1 MNVGCG
7 GVKKKSLVR
16 RFGVQFILFA
26 LVTIVVSGLV
36 AYSFQTKQFHEDSQN
51 NLRKLN
57 SHLVDMIQLEGDE
70 MLHLK
75 QWFSEHPDLVEVPVN
90 FREDLPKTK
99 AAFEQYFSANYPGKT
114 FGTDLPFD
122 DLDFEG
128 KRLYA
133 NYGFEKWFTVFFDAR
148 DQFELSYVYLIYP
161 DESKDHTMIYMF
173 DPTMGTKTTEDGR
186 EVLFLGDVVYEDP
199 KLHYYMWEAWEK
211 GGVSSGF
218 DTMDNEFGHVYTSSL
233 CVKVSGE
240 KVGVLCADI
249 SVEQVRSDIIH
260 AVLMQSLASTA
271 VLIIA
276 SLWLFFF
283 TRKELLERIVRLG
296 KDVDIYSQDKD
307 PAISD
312 HLLKNRGRNDELGEL
327 SDRFAGMITE
337 LDDYMKN
344 LQKVTAEKERIGAE
358 LNLASSIQKDFLP
371 KIFPPFPEHKEVD
384 LYASMTPAKEVGGD
398 FYDFFMVDSEHLA
411 LVVADVS
418 GKGVPAALFMVIAKT
433 LIKNWLQ
440 TGISPAEALM
450 KVNEQL
456 CEGNDSGMFVT
467 VWAAVVNLKT
477 GEAVEV
483 NAGHE
488 YPVIRGADGKYEMI
502 KTKHAPAVAV
512 MEGMRFRQ
520 REFTLEP
527 GNMLFMYTDGVTEA
541 TNAHN
546 ELFGEERLVESLNRN
561 ADLEPLELLTAVRRD
576 VDAFVGDAPQFD
588 DLTMLAVLYRGMD
601 GGKEN

>member
-1 MNVGCG
+1 M
-7 GVKKKSLVR
+7 
-16 RFGVQFILFA
+16 
-26 LVTIVVSGLV
+26 
-36 AYSFQTKQFHEDSQN
+36 
-51 NLRKLN
+51 
-57 SHLVDMIQLEGDE
+57 
-70 MLHLK
+70 
-75 QWFSEHPDLVEVPVN
+75 
-90 FREDLPKTK
+90 
-99 AAFEQYFSANYPGKT
+99 
-114 FGTDLPFD
+114 
-122 DLDFEG
+122 
-128 KRLYA
+128 
-133 NYGFEKWFTVFFDAR
+133 FFDAR

-233 CVKVSGE
+233 CVKVGGE

-260 AVLMQSLASTA
+260 AVLMQILASTG

-276 SLWLFFF
+276 SLWMFIY
-283 TRKELLERIVRLG
+283 TRREVLERIVRLG
-296 KDVDIYSQDKD
+296 KDVDVYSREKD
-307 PAISD
+307 PKTAE
-312 HLLKNRGRNDELGEL
+312 HLLQNRGRNDELGDL
-327 SDRFAGMITE
+327 SERFAGMITE

-456 CEGNDSGMFVT
+456 CEGNESGMFVT

>member
-1 MNVGCG
+1 
-7 GVKKKSLVR
+7 
-16 RFGVQFILFA
+16 
-26 LVTIVVSGLV
+26 
-36 AYSFQTKQFHEDSQN
+36 
-51 NLRKLN
+51 
-57 SHLVDMIQLEGDE
+57 
-70 MLHLK
+70 
-75 QWFSEHPDLVEVPVN
+75 
-90 FREDLPKTK
+90 
-99 AAFEQYFSANYPGKT
+99 
-114 FGTDLPFD
+114 
-122 DLDFEG
+122 
-128 KRLYA
+128 
-133 NYGFEKWFTVFFDAR
+133 
-148 DQFELSYVYLIYP
+148 
-161 DESKDHTMIYMF
+161 
-173 DPTMGTKTTEDGR
+173 
-186 EVLFLGDVVYEDP
+186 
-199 KLHYYMWEAWEK
+199 
-211 GGVSSGF
+211 
-218 DTMDNEFGHVYTSSL
+218 
-233 CVKVSGE
+233 
-240 KVGVLCADI
+240 
-249 SVEQVRSDIIH
+249 
-260 AVLMQSLASTA
+260 
-271 VLIIA
+271 
-276 SLWLFFF
+276 
-283 TRKELLERIVRLG
+283 
-296 KDVDIYSQDKD
+296 
-307 PAISD
+307 
-312 HLLKNRGRNDELGEL
+312 
-327 SDRFAGMITE
+327 
-337 LDDYMKN
+337 
-344 LQKVTAEKERIGAE
+344 
-358 LNLASSIQKDFLP
+358 
-371 KIFPPFPEHKEVD
+371 
-384 LYASMTPAKEVGGD
+384 
-398 FYDFFMVDSEHLA
+398 MVDSEHLA

-456 CEGNDSGMFVT
+456 CEGNESGMFVT

>member
-1 MNVGCG
+1 M
-7 GVKKKSLVR
+7 KKQSLVR
-16 RFGVQFILFA
+16 RIGIRFILFA
-26 LVTIVVSGLV
+26 VITIVVSGLV

-57 SHLVDMIQLEGDE
+57 AYLDSMIQLEGDE

-99 AAFEQYFSANYPGKT
+99 AAFEQYFLANYPGKT

-233 CVKVSGE
+233 CVKVGGE

-260 AVLMQSLASTA
+260 AVLMQILASTG

-276 SLWLFFF
+276 SLWMFIY
-283 TRKELLERIVRLG
+283 TRREVLERIVRLG
-296 KDVDIYSQDKD
+296 KDVDVYSREKD
-307 PAISD
+307 PKTAE
-312 HLLKNRGRNDELGEL
+312 HLLQNRGRNDELGDL
-327 SDRFAGMITE
+327 SERFAGMITE

-456 CEGNDSGMFVT
+456 CEGNESGMFVT